1 MLDRLDVLLLMSSQI
16 TQCSLSLFLF
26 VCLFFSKN
34 PPGNLQS
41 TLAYDD
47 LWDVFIFRGTVK
59 FGFTRDVK

>member
-1 MLDRLDVLLLMSSQI
+1 MVDRLDVLLLMSSQI
-16 TQCSLSLFLF
+16 TQCSLSFFCLFIF
-26 VCLFFSKN
+26 FFSKN

>member
-1 MLDRLDVLLLMSSQI
+1 MVDRLDVLLLMSSRI
-16 TQCSLSLFLF
+16 TQCLLSFFCLF
-26 VCLFFSKN
+26 VFFSKN

-47 LWDVFIFRGTVK
+47 LWDVFIFRGTVE

>member
-1 MLDRLDVLLLMSSQI
+1 MLDRLDVLLLTSSQI
-16 TQCSLSLFLF
+16 TQCSLSLFFICLF
-26 VCLFFSKN
+26 FFSKN

-47 LWDVFIFRGTVK
+47 LWDVFIFRGTVE